1 MKTRFVTG
9 IVFGIFGVIGVG
21 LLAGASFSFLHARDF
36 VARAIAAQGVVTDLV
51 RSRSSSRNSG
61 SSSYSPVV
69 TFETAQGQR
78 IEFTGSLST
87 NPPAYRPGEQVRVLY
102 LPDDPY
108 AADIGGFWN
117 QWFLSILLGG
127 MGTVFTAVGVVPLL
141 LLVRG
146 ARRRAWLR
154 EEGKLIQA
162 RFQCVEQV
170 RNVRAGGRRPYR
182 IICQWQDPMTLKVH
196 LFSSELIWFDP
207 TQYIQR
213 DQVVVRIDPRDPRI
227 HEVDISFL
235 PELAE

>member
-1 MKTRFVTG
+1 MRTSYVTG
-9 IVFGIFGVIGVG
+9 IVFGSFAVTGVG
-21 LLAGASFSFLHARDF
+21 LLAGALFSFVQTRDF
-36 VARAIAAQGVVTDLV
+36 AARAVEAQGVVTDLA

-61 SSSYSPVV
+61 SGSYSPVV
-69 TFETAQGQR
+69 AFETARGQR

-87 NPPAYRPGEQVRVLY
+87 NPPAYRPGERVRVLY

-108 AADIGGFWN
+108 AAGIGDFWN

-127 MGTVFTAVGVVPLL
+127 MGGVFTAVGVVPLL
-141 LLVRG
+141 LLARG

-162 RFQCVEQV
+162 RFQSVEQV

-196 LFSSELIWFDP
+196 VFSSALVWFDP
-207 TQYIQR
+207 TPYVQR
-213 DQVVVRIDPRDPRI
+213 DQIAVRIDPRDPRI